1 MRGNGFLPIFVRPAV
16 VNVKPNKSL
25 ETMRGRKKRTNL
37 FARILL
43 IGLCFW
49 GSHVMALAQGQGK
62 EPVRISTQEALLD
75 LLSSPL
81 RAGGETRDLY
91 IEKDLLVDT
100 VLVVRNT
107 TPLRIYGNAFIRDK
121 DFRGSIFVLEA
132 GANLTLESDIDGAG
146 EVSDAPEIVVREGAT
161 FGLRGSEITNV
172 THSKA
177 LMGIIENAGTM
188 RMESGTF
195 GEYKC
200 FQVITDV
207 IKYCCLNAGTLILMG
222 GHINGTVSNRG
233 RMIISQ
239 NASLPFYVEEILC
252 GDAPLEIV
260 SALYTKVSLHK
271 GNPLASGS
279 GFSNGEVVAQG
290 GSNYQLT
297 ESDWKQLVFSGTNIV
312 TELSGNQIRIKS
324 GGAGPIVNGFDLQ
337 TLVDQATGTAQ
348 SPTLITVPEEGIKL
362 SKTVTVKDRHVKIT
376 GGKITA
382 DFSETEWLKMF
393 VVESGSLTLEDITLD
408 GNRGEKLTTPVEETC
423 TFIHQKGGVCHL
435 NNGVRMTNAFGH
447 LDYLN
452 ALILQKGTTYVH
464 DGCFISDNI
473 CLLGGCV
480 YVDKEATLVMDGG
493 QIYANNPIQGEY
505 WYGGVYVAGQ
515 LDFYGGEISHHL
527 DSNISIAGV
536 VNYGSAATNK
546 NIFSES
552 MMFHK
557 GGVLN
562 MNRSLAYNVTLTF
575 DEEVQPGD
583 VLVRANGYQLTES
596 DRARFLLPE
605 GYSLVMN
612 GNTFVLA
619 KEGASGISTLQ
630 ELLDAIDQ
638 APAGTATAPTV
649 LNIVK
654 AIPVTQ
660 TIIIK
665 NKHIK
670 LAGENLTFNNGATG
684 NIRFFALEGTA
695 SLTIEKATLNGAV
708 AGASHYCSFFH
719 VSNQSTLNL
728 SWVTMK
734 GARSDIENW
743 ALLTV
748 LGTCN
753 AELTS
758 FQNNT
763 GNGLIYIGSSATCH
777 FKGAEMN
784 IAGNNCIVGNTVYPL
799 IHNYGILNYEG
810 GSLTNNIAVPFVN
823 YGEMNLGEGLMVS
836 NPLWNY
842 NIENAALVYGS
853 LSINGG
859 NFQDDI
865 YLGKGTGKGCVTIY
879 KMVSNNQL
887 KLVCPAAEDGWV
899 AFRGGKGYQFT
910 EADLQRFV
918 LADDLS
924 KEYRLAL
931 ENNTLVLRA
940 LAGQKYNVTVGSC
953 QNGTLKSDKS
963 QAAKGEVVTITA
975 TPAAGYKLYADRLCY
990 NHYYQLQATADKN
1003 VFTFLMPSTHAY
1015 VEAEF
1020 IPEKSDITPPDT
1032 TLFTPDDGVIPSPGI
1047 GNLDSLII
1055 ILGGDA
1061 DLRIDA
1067 KPVDDSDLPGEMRDA
1082 LDKERAKGSEL
1093 IGSLEELISRLD
1105 SKGNAEPLYKIPSGK
1120 VRLTFFIKSS
1130 NLRAAG
1136 GRYYILCYSQGEVC
1150 TIIPEYDPE
1159 SRAVTFETDRLG
1171 IFSVLYGQPATANER
1186 ISDGEALIRVVTNGD
1201 RIEIHNLPAG
1211 SPYQIFDF
1219 SGRMVHGGT
1228 GNGNILSWT
1237 PLTKGAYIIY
1247 IEGKSYKISF

>member
-1 MRGNGFLPIFVRPAV
+1 
-16 VNVKPNKSL
+16 
-25 ETMRGRKKRTNL
+25 
-37 FARILL
+37 
-43 IGLCFW
+43 
-49 GSHVMALAQGQGK
+49 MALAQGQGK
-62 EPVRISTQEALLD
+62 EPVRISTQEELLD
-75 LLSSPL
+75 VLSSPL
-81 RAGGETRDLY
+81 RAGEEIMDIF

-100 VLVVRNT
+100 VVVVRNT
-107 TPLRIYGNAFIRDK
+107 TPIRIHGNAFIRDK
-121 DFRGSIFVLEA
+121 GFSESIFVLEY
-132 GANLTLESDIDGAG
+132 GTNLTLESDINGANG
-146 EVSDAPEIVVREGAT
+146 VSNAPEIVVREGAT
-161 FGLRGSEITNV
+161 FCLNGSNITNV

-188 RMESGTF
+188 RMEGGTF
-195 GEYKC
+195 GEYTC
-200 FQVITDV
+200 FQVISDV
-207 IKYCCLNAGTLILMG
+207 LKYCCLNTGTLTLVG
-222 GHINGTVSNRG
+222 GNINGKISNRG
-233 RMIISQ
+233 KIIINQSASQ
-239 NASLPFYVEEILC
+239 PINVEEILC
-252 GDAPLEIV
+252 GDTPLEII
-260 SALYTKVSLHK
+260 SSLYTRLPLFK
-271 GNPLASGS
+271 GSPMKPGS

-290 GSNYQLT
+290 GSNYQLK
-297 ESDWKQLVFSGTNIV
+297 ESDRECIVFSGTNIV
-312 TELSGNQIRIKS
+312 TELSGNQIRVKS
-324 GGAGPIVNGFDLQ
+324 GGSGPIAGEFDLQ
-337 TLVDQATGTAQ
+337 ALVDQATGTAQ
-348 SPTLITVPEEGIKL
+348 SPTLITVPEEGISL
-362 SKTVTVKDRHVKIT
+362 SKTVTIKDKHVKIT

-382 DFSETEWLKMF
+382 DFSETKWLKMF

-408 GNRGEKLTTPVEETC
+408 GNRQENPVQAEKTC
-423 TFIHQKGGVCHL
+423 TFILQKGGVCHL
-435 NNGVRMTNAFGH
+435 EDGVRMRNAWGH
-447 LDYLN
+447 MDYLN

-464 DGCFISDNI
+464 DGCFISDNL

-480 YVDKEATLVMDGG
+480 YVDKEAILVMDGG
-493 QIYANNPIQGEY
+493 QIFANNPIQGEY

-515 LDFYGGEISHHL
+515 LDFYGGEISHHM

-536 VNYGSAATNK
+536 VNYGSAAANK

-562 MNRSLAYNVTLTF
+562 MNRPLTYNVTLTF
-575 DEEVQPGD
+575 DEKVQPGD

-596 DRARFLLPE
+596 DLGHFKLPE
-605 GYSLVMN
+605 GYRLEKKD
-612 GNTFVLA
+612 NTFVLA
-619 KEGASGISTLQ
+619 KAGVSGISTLQ
-630 ELLDAIDQ
+630 ELIDAIDK

-654 AIPVTQ
+654 AISVTQ

-670 LAGENLTFNNGATG
+670 LTGENLTFNNGATG
-684 NIRFFALEGTA
+684 NIRFFSLEGTA
-695 SLTIEKATLNGAV
+695 SLTIEKATLNGTV

-734 GARSDIENW
+734 GANSDIENW

-753 AELTS
+753 AEFTS
-758 FQNNT
+758 FHNNT
-763 GNGLIYIGSSATCH
+763 GNGLIYIGSNATCY
-777 FKGAEMN
+777 FNGAEMN
-784 IAGNNCIVGNTVYPL
+784 IASNNCIVGNTVYPL
-799 IHNYGILNYEG
+799 IYNYGLLNYEG
-810 GSLTNNIAVPFVN
+810 GSLTNNVAVPFVN
-823 YGEMNLGEGLMVS
+823 YGEMNLGKGLMVS

-853 LSINGG
+853 LTIDGG

-865 YLGKGTGKGCVTIY
+865 YLGKKTGKGCVTICE
-879 KMVSNNQL
+879 MVSNNQL
-887 KLVCPAAEDGWV
+887 TLVCPDAEDGWV
-899 AFRGGKGYQFT
+899 AIKGGKGYKLT
-910 EADLQRFV
+910 EADLRRIV

-940 LAGQKYNVTVGSC
+940 LAGQKYNVIVGSC
-953 QNGTLKSDKS
+953 LNGTLKSDKS

-975 TPAAGYKLYADRLCY
+975 TPAAGYKLYADQLCY

-1003 VFTFLMPSTHAY
+1003 VFTFNMPSTNAH

-1020 IPEKSDITPPDT
+1020 IPEKSNITPPDT
-1032 TLFTPDDGVIPSPGI
+1032 TLFTPDDGVVPAPGI

-1055 ILGGDA
+1055 ILGGDP
-1061 DLRIDA
+1061 DLEIDA
-1067 KPVDDSDLPGEMRDA
+1067 KPVDENDLPGEMRDA
-1082 LDKERAKGSEL
+1082 IDRETTKGSEL

-1105 SKGNAEPLYKIPSGK
+1105 SKGNVETLYTIPSGK

-1136 GRYYILCYSQGEVC
+1136 GQYYILCYSQGEVS

-1159 SRAVTFETDRLG
+1159 SRTVTFETDRMG

-1186 ISDGEALIRVVTNGD
+1186 ITDGKAPIRVVTNGD

-1211 SPYQIFDF
+1211 IPYQIFDF
-1219 SGRMVHGGT
+1219 SGRMVYGGI
-1228 GNGNILSWT
+1228 GNGGILSWT
-1237 PLTKGAYIIY
+1237 PATKGAYIIY